1 MINNTNKPIPI
12 RPEIAQFEEYI
23 ENLKVQPSISNLLKA
38 INFSFKCGS
47 GLTQV
52 FNNFIPVLNQDPN
65 ELISEIKKYR
75 TGDEEWS
82 EIKKYRDLLDIY
94 PVIALSEL
102 FWKILNNFQTE
113 ELWTDGKRIL
123 NIDQYTTNINEE
135 EQENTPKSTL
145 SEDERNIIR
154 NLGYQSA
161 VIEESNKKDSN
172 LLYKESLSAGFQHL
186 PWGVFS
192 LNYINQNT
200 ELKDGLNN
208 FTKIIDE
215 YFKEEEKIILPL
227 MKSID
232 KRLFCVIFTCIA
244 RRICSHLT
252 KEKLI
257 KIENIEDY
265 LIYQKELN
273 DSNCINLKTENS

>member
-38 INFSFKCGS
+38 INVSFKCGS

-65 ELISEIKKYR
+65 ELITEIKKYR
-75 TGDEEWS
+75 TGDEEWN
-82 EIKKYRDLLDIY
+82 EIKKYRDLLDIS

-102 FWKILNNFQTE
+102 FWKILHNFQTE

-172 LLYKESLSAGFQHL
+172 LLYKESMK
-186 PWGVFS
+186 
-192 LNYINQNT
+192 NINQNT

-208 FTKIIDE
+208 FTKIIEE

-273 DSNCINLKTENS
+273 DSNCIYLQTENSELILFDFIFVL